1 VWIEGGAL
9 TAYSST
15 LCTLGG
21 IKQTLSQG
29 KQVGVAFVFDKSFGI
44 KLFAD
49 KAFYAL
55 NTKNPKQPEI
65 VPFLLKKD
73 AEAWAAKTGGRLANY
88 TEALAVAKVGG

>member
-1 VWIEGGAL
+1 MWIEAGAL

-15 LCTLGG
+15 TCTLGAV
-21 IKQTLSQG
+21 KQALSQG
-29 KQVGVAFVFDKSFGI
+29 KIIGVAFVFDKTLGV

-55 NTKNPKQPEI
+55 NTKDPKKLEI

-73 AEAWAAKTGGRLANY
+73 AEAWAAKTGGRVATY
-88 TEALAVAKVGG
+88 TEVLAVAKVGG